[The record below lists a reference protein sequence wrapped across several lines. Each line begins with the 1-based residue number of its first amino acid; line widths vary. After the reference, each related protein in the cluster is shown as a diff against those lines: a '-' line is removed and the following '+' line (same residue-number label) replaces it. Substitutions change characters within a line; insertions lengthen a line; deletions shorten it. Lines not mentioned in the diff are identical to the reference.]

1 MAYGRGTAQKQNAI
15 PATIPASVAGIN
27 ALNALTSMQPDECI
41 YSFNIL
47 AGDGGMEIRDGY
59 IEWANGW
66 TGGIAKTIIAFEGN
80 TDADD
85 KLFVANNTGIWDVT
99 TADTTSPTRVVA
111 FGTTTGNAGICS
123 YVNFTN
129 DGNERF
135 LLVCDG
141 ANGYYKWK
149 QSTATWTK
157 LTEGTGADKV
167 SGVNPALFDYVM
179 VWKERVWFIETATA
193 RAWYLETGVFEG
205 TAKSFNFGSQFK
217 AGGAL
222 RSMHNWTLDGGDGLD
237 DKLVA
242 ISSAGDVIVFGGT
255 DPASAATFGLVGS
268 WFVGEL
274 PAGNRIAVE
283 LSGELYIL
291 SIQGLL
297 PLSAVLNARS
307 IVDPNVYVTAKISPY
322 IRSVLTTS
330 LDDFGWHV
338 YAHPKKSVLNIL
350 SPPRAGLSQLI
361 FSMYMGNLAW
371 GLMRDLTMSHSA
383 NWQGE
388 VFWTDNVTNRIYKQA
403 GSVDKVYIDP
413 DTDGQP
419 EGITWDVL
427 TAYQNLEAP
436 AHYKRVQYVR
446 PMFSSG
452 TLPAFTVRAQYDFD
466 VSEITGSPAFGG
478 ANTALWDAGLWN
490 AAVWSGSLE
499 ALDLPRGANGMGRHV
514 AVNIRGVTGE
524 PVILIGFDV
533 VYDIGGMM

>member
-1 MAYGRGTAQKQNAI
+1 
-15 PATIPASVAGIN
+15 
-27 ALNALTSMQPDECI
+27 
-41 YSFNIL
+41 
-47 AGDGGMEIRDGY
+47 
-59 IEWANGW
+59 
-66 TGGIAKTIIAFEGN
+66 
-80 TDADD
+80 
-85 KLFVANNTGIWDVT
+85 
-99 TADTTSPTRVVA
+99 
-111 FGTTTGNAGICS
+111 
-123 YVNFTN
+123 
-129 DGNERF
+129 
-135 LLVCDG
+135 
-141 ANGYYKWK
+141 
-149 QSTATWTK
+149 
-157 LTEGTGADKV
+157 
-167 SGVNPALFDYVM
+167 
-179 VWKERVWFIETATA
+179 
-193 RAWYLETGVFEG
+193 
-205 TAKSFNFGSQFK
+205 
-217 AGGAL
+217 
-222 RSMHNWTLDGGDGLD
+222 
-237 DKLVA
+237 
-242 ISSAGDVIVFGGT
+242 
-255 DPASAATFGLVGS
+255 
-268 WFVGEL
+268 
-274 PAGNRIAVE
+274 
-283 LSGELYIL
+283 
-291 SIQGLL
+291 
-297 PLSAVLNARS
+297 
-307 IVDPNVYVTAKISPY
+307 
-322 IRSVLTTS
+322 
-330 LDDFGWHV
+330 
-338 YAHPKKSVLNIL
+338 
-350 SPPRAGLSQLI
+350 
-361 FSMYMGNLAW
+361 MYMGNLAW